1 MSLYH
6 PHIPDNVESWQVF
19 KNDEDIC
26 AFLQSELLKP
36 KEVISIED
44 DKFPKGLTPLESSF
58 SMSDVGKKENTVEE
72 ESKRKVGDIVSV
84 NIGTSDDPKIL
95 KIGAQCSQEEKE
107 RFMDLFHEFKDV
119 FAWSYEDLRGFD
131 PNIIQHAIP
140 VKEGDETS
148 KAETKA
154 YKPCPRSYYQE
165 GS

>member
-6 PHIPDNVESWQVF
+6 PHIPDNVESWKVF

-58 SMSDVGKKENTVEE
+58 STSDFGKKEKFVEE
-72 ESKRKVGDIVSV
+72 ESKRKVGGIVSM

-95 KIGAQCSQEEKE
+95 KIGDHFS
-107 RFMDLFHEFKDV
+107 
-119 FAWSYEDLRGFD
+119 
-131 PNIIQHAIP
+131 
-140 VKEGDETS
+140 
-148 KAETKA
+148 
-154 YKPCPRSYYQE
+154 
-165 GS
+165 